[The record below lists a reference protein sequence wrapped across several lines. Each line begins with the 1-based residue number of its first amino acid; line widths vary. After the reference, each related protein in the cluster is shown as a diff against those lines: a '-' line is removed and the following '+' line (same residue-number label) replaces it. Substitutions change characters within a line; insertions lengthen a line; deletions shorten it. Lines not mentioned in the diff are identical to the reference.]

1 MHKFKTASMNK
12 IFQFTILLF
21 FFSCSNDKTTKSNV
35 KVSKNKKTEIQ
46 EPTCTVT
53 EKKNPD
59 NGTDP
64 IIIQT
69 CIWGQYKF
77 VTVGSPDYK
86 GRYSYEYEIYKTTDN
101 KDIKVQNKDIF
112 NSKVGDLEKLIN
124 SEIAK
129 ELNENRQYPDNAECL
144 NDVGNPNFSI
154 NDMGI
159 TIDKKGR
166 MEFNVSFGLGG
177 ACFNVDGASAKFSLK
192 DINVYLK

>member
-1 MHKFKTASMNK
+1 MNK
-12 IFQFTILLF
+12 FFQLIILLF
-21 FFSCSNDKTTKSNV
+21 FFSCSNDKTTKNNV
-35 KVSKNKKTEIQ
+35 KVSKHKKTEIQ

-53 EKKNPD
+53 EKQNPD

-86 GRYSYEYEIYKTTDN
+86 GRYSYEYEVYKTTDN

-124 SEIAK
+124 SEM
-129 ELNENRQYPDNAECL
+129 RCPH
-144 NDVGNPNFSI
+144 V
-154 NDMGI
+154 
-159 TIDKKGR
+159 
-166 MEFNVSFGLGG
+166 
-177 ACFNVDGASAKFSLK
+177 GASGALPVLFTGVL
-192 DINVYLK
+192 L